1 MSGLG
6 NATIHDIS
14 VTLGTESIDYPGDT
28 AYSRNLIMN
37 SGDSFCN
44 LSRLE
49 MSCHSGTH
57 LDVPFHFYAD
67 GKTLDDFQ
75 VTDFIRRVHVIEIM
89 DPDKITA
96 SEVDWSLISPGEG
109 VLFKTRNSRD
119 GLVRSGKFVSD
130 FVYLSQ
136 DAAKKVNECKAA
148 LVGID
153 YITIEQFGVEH
164 FHSHLEVLGQGVFV
178 LEAINLEG
186 ISEGVYTLMCLP
198 LKLSGADASPVRAI
212 LIEN

>member
-1 MSGLG
+1 MNNLEKQI
-6 NATIHDIS
+6 IHDIS

-57 LDVPFHFYAD
+57 LDVPFHFYTD

-75 VTDFIRRVHVIEIM
+75 VTDFIKRVREIEIM
-89 DPDKITA
+89 NPEKITA
-96 SEVDWSLISPGEG
+96 SEVDWSLISPGDG

-119 GLVRSGKFVSD
+119 GLVKSGKFVSD
-130 FVYLSQ
+130 FVYLSKE
-136 DAAKKVNECKAA
+136 AAQKVNECGAT

-153 YITIEQFGVEH
+153 YISIEQFGVEK
-164 FHSHLEVLGQGVFV
+164 FHSHLEVLGQDVIV
-178 LEAINLEG
+178 LEAINLES
-186 ISEGVYTLMCLP
+186 ISEGIYTLMCLP
-198 LKLSGADASPVRAI
+198 LKLSGADASPVRAV
-212 LIEN
+212 LIEY

>member
-1 MSGLG
+1 MSYLE
-6 NATIHDIS
+6 NKKIHDIS
-14 VTLGTESIDYPGDT
+14 ITLGTESIDYPGDT
-28 AYSRNLIMN
+28 AYNRKLIMN

-75 VTDFIRRVHVIEIM
+75 VKDFIKRVHVMEIM
-89 DPDKITA
+89 DPNKISA
-96 SEVDWSLISPGEG
+96 SEVDWNSISPGEG
-109 VLFKTRNSRD
+109 VLFKTRNSRE
-119 GLVRSGKFVSD
+119 GLVKSGEFVSD

-136 DAAKKVNECKAA
+136 DAAKMINERKAS

-153 YITIEQFGVEH
+153 YISIEQYGVEH
-164 FHSHLEVLGQGVFV
+164 FHSHLEVLGQDVIV
-178 LEAINLEG
+178 LEAVNLEG
-186 ISEGVYTLMCLP
+186 ISAGMYTLMCLP

-212 LIEN
+212 LIED

>member
-1 MSGLG
+1 MSDLG

-75 VTDFIRRVHVIEIM
+75 VTDFIKRVHVIEIM
-89 DPDKITA
+89 DPDRITA

-109 VLFKTRNSRD
+109 VLFKTRNSRE
-119 GLVRSGKFVSD
+119 GLVKSGKFVSD
-130 FVYLSQ
+130 FVYLSS
-136 DAAKKVNECKAA
+136 DAAKKVNECKAS

-153 YITIEQFGVEH
+153 YISIEQFGVKH
-164 FHSHLEVLGQGVFV
+164 FHSHLEVLGQDVIV
-178 LEAINLEG
+178 LEAVNLES
-186 ISEGVYTLMCLP
+186 ILEGTYTLMCLP

-212 LIEN
+212 LIED

>member
-1 MSGLG
+1 MNGLG

-75 VTDFIRRVHVIEIM
+75 VTDFIKRVHVIEIM
-89 DPDKITA
+89 DPDRITA

-109 VLFKTRNSRD
+109 VLFKTRNSRE
-119 GLVRSGKFVSD
+119 GLVKSGKFVSD
-130 FVYLSQ
+130 FVYLSP
-136 DAAKKVNECKAA
+136 DAAKKVNECKAS

-153 YITIEQFGVEH
+153 YISIEQFGVEN
-164 FHSHLEVLGQGVFV
+164 FHSHLEVLGQDVIV
-178 LEAINLEG
+178 LEAVNLEG
-186 ISEGVYTLMCLP
+186 ISEGMYTLMCLP
-198 LKLSGADASPVRAI
+198 LKLSRADASPVRAI
-212 LIEN
+212 LIED

>member
-1 MSGLG
+1 MNGLE
-6 NATIHDIS
+6 NKKIHDIS

-37 SGDSFCN
+37 SVDSFCN

-57 LDVPFHFYAD
+57 LDVPFHFYND

-119 GLVRSGKFVSD
+119 GLVRSGKFVPD

>member
-75 VTDFIRRVHVIEIM
+75 VTDFIKRVHVIEIM
-89 DPDKITA
+89 DSDRITV

-109 VLFKTRNSRD
+109 VLFKTRNSRE
-119 GLVRSGKFVSD
+119 GLVKSGKFVSD
-130 FVYLSQ
+130 FVYLSP
-136 DAAKKVNECKAA
+136 DAAKKVNECKAS

-153 YITIEQFGVEH
+153 YISIEQFGVEH
-164 FHSHLEVLGQGVFV
+164 FHSHLEVLGQDVIV
-178 LEAINLEG
+178 LEAVNLEG
-186 ISEGVYTLMCLP
+186 ITEGTYTLMCLP
-198 LKLSGADASPVRAI
+198 LKLSSADASPVRAI
-212 LIEN
+212 LIED

>member
-1 MSGLG
+1 M
-6 NATIHDIS
+6 NALNNKTIHDIS

-28 AYSRNLIMN
+28 AYSRKLIMETE
-37 SGDSFCN
+37 DSFCN

-57 LDVPFHFYAD
+57 LDVPFHFYSD

-75 VTDFIRRVHVIEIM
+75 VTDFIRRVHVIEINN
-89 DPDKITA
+89 PEKITA
-96 SEVDWSLISPGEG
+96 SEVDWGLISPGEG

-119 GLVRSGKFVSD
+119 GLVKSGKFVSD

-136 DAAKKVNECKAA
+136 EAAIKVNECDAA

-153 YITIEQFGVEH
+153 YISIEKFGVEH
-164 FHSHLEVLGQGVFV
+164 FHSHLEVLGQDVIV
-178 LEAINLEG
+178 LEAINLEN
-186 ISEGVYTLMCLP
+186 ISEGMYTLMCLP

-212 LIEN
+212 LIED

>member
-75 VTDFIRRVHVIEIM
+75 VTDFIKRVHVIEIM
-89 DPDKITA
+89 DPDRITA

-109 VLFKTRNSRD
+109 VLFKTRNSRE
-119 GLVRSGKFVSD
+119 GLVKFGKFVSD
-130 FVYLSQ
+130 FVYLSP
-136 DAAKKVNECKAA
+136 DAVKK
-148 LVGID
+148 
-153 YITIEQFGVEH
+153 
-164 FHSHLEVLGQGVFV
+164 
-178 LEAINLEG
+178 
-186 ISEGVYTLMCLP
+186 SE
-198 LKLSGADASPVRAI
+198 
-212 LIEN
+212 